1 MVTDKAPLPF
11 SIERGVYLTKKYQ
24 LEIPDS
30 AFEKTDFSTDDEL
43 SLSVNHKQINIR
55 PVSVIDQLPKI
66 NIWWYLLPAMI
77 LTVVFLAVILNKDI
91 NTIPING
98 DDYSIANGALIF
110 GVASGLV
117 SFVTTFIVTKIKGN
131 GPTKDVYWRSLP
143 TITIACG
150 LIIAFSF
157 SAIFWL
163 FGQMFKDARFDIYTS
178 TVFVLVILAAVN
190 YIMINLA
197 MTLSSS
203 VFTNLLTIMIIG
215 GMLFS
220 MLTNSS
226 RDWWR
231 HNFSFLGT
239 AKNSTSFQFNVTLI
253 FTGLLMVALVDYLF
267 VNLQR
272 RYRGKNIQVLRWLL
286 YALSACIASIGV
298 FPNDPQF
305 HVLHDRISMWLVY
318 IMLILIV
325 VIRWILPE
333 VTKQFLTISYTIG
346 GLMGVEYIVFKLTD
360 YLSLTAFELLEF
372 ALAFSW
378 LLLLL
383 QNIENLAQ
391 FGQNLF
397 VIKIRPVSEDEK

>member
-1 MVTDKAPLPF
+1 MA
-11 SIERGVYLTKKYQ
+11 KKYQ
-24 LEIPDS
+24 LEIPES
-30 AFEKTDFSTDDEL
+30 AFEQTDFSTDDEL

-55 PVSVIDQLPKI
+55 PVRVIDQLPRI
-66 NIWWYLLPAMI
+66 NMWWYMIPAII
-77 LTVVFLAVILNKDI
+77 LTVVFLTFFTIKNI
-91 NTIPING
+91 NTVPING
-98 DDYSIANGALIF
+98 DDYSIANGAL
-110 GVASGLV
+110 VLGLV
-117 SFVTTFIVTKIKGN
+117 SGVVTFVTTFVVTKIRAT
-131 GPTKDVYWRSLP
+131 GPSKDVYWRSLP
-143 TITIACG
+143 TIAIACG

-157 SAIFWL
+157 SAMFWL
-163 FGQMFKDARFDIYTS
+163 FGQLFMDARFDIYTA
-178 TVFVLVILAAVN
+178 TAFILVILAMVN

-197 MTLSSS
+197 LTLSSS
-203 VFTNLLTIMIIG
+203 VITNLLTIMIIG

-239 AKNSTSFQFNVTLI
+239 AKNSTSFQFNITLI
-253 FTGLLMVALVDYLF
+253 FTGLLMVALIDYLF

-272 RYRGKNIQVLRWLL
+272 RYRGKNIQILRWLL
-286 YALSACIASIGV
+286 YMLSACIASIGL

-305 HVLHDRISMWLVY
+305 HILHDRISMWLVY

-325 VIRWILPE
+325 AIRWILPE
-333 VTKQFLTISYTIG
+333 VTKQFLRISYTIG
-346 GLMGVEYIVFKLTD
+346 ALMGAEYIIFKLTD

-397 VIKIRPVSEDEK
+397 VIKIKPVHDSTK

>member
-1 MVTDKAPLPF
+1 MVTVKAPLPF
-11 SIERGVYLTKKYQ
+11 SIEWGVYLTKKYQ
-24 LEIPDS
+24 FEIPDS

-55 PVSVIDQLPKI
+55 PVRVIDQLPKI

-77 LTVVFLAVILNKDI
+77 LTIVFLAFFLHKNIS
-91 NTIPING
+91 TIPING
-98 DDYSIANGALIF
+98 DDYSIANGASIL
-110 GVASGLV
+110 GVISGLV
-117 SFVTTFIVTKIKGN
+117 SFVITFIITKLKGN

-163 FGQMFKDARFDIYTS
+163 FGQMFTDARFDTYTS
-178 TVFVLVILAAVN
+178 TAFVLVILASVN

-239 AKNSTSFQFNVTLI
+239 AKNSTNFQFNVTLI
-253 FTGLLMVALVDYLF
+253 FTGLLMIALVDYLF

-272 RYRGKNIQVLRWLL
+272 RYRGKNIQILRWLL
-286 YALSACIASIGV
+286 YALAACIASIGI

-305 HVLHDRISMWLVY
+305 HILHDRISMWLVY

-333 VTKQFLTISYTIG
+333 VTKQFLTISYTVG
-346 GLMGVEYIVFKLTD
+346 GLMGAEYIVFKLTD

-397 VIKIRPVSEDEK
+397 VIKIKPVEEKIK

>member
-1 MVTDKAPLPF
+1 MA
-11 SIERGVYLTKKYQ
+11 KKYQ
-24 LEIPDS
+24 IEIPES
-30 AFEKTDFSTDDEL
+30 AFEKTDFSTNEEL

-55 PVSVIDQLPKI
+55 PVKVSEQLPKI
-66 NIWWYLLPAMI
+66 NIFWYITPAII
-77 LTVVFLAVILNKDI
+77 LSVVFLVFVSLQKIT
-91 NTIPING
+91 TIPITG
-98 DDYSIANGALIF
+98 SDYSIANGALLL
-110 GVASGLV
+110 GVCSGVLSFLV
-117 SFVTTFIVTKIKGN
+117 TFIVTKILGKG
-131 GPTKDVYWRSLP
+131 PSKDFYWRSLP

-163 FGQMFKDARFDIYTS
+163 FEQMFKGARFDIYTA
-178 TVFVLVILAAVN
+178 TCFIFVILAVLN

-197 MTLSSS
+197 LTLSSG
-203 VFTNLLTIMIIG
+203 VITNLLTIMIIS

-231 HNFSFLGT
+231 YNFSFLGT
-239 AKNSTSFQFNVTLI
+239 AKNSTSFQFNITLI
-253 FTGLLMVALVDYLF
+253 FTGLLMIALVDYLF
-267 VNLQR
+267 VSIQR
-272 RYRGKNIQVLRWLL
+272 RYHGYKIQVLRWLL
-286 YALSACIASIGV
+286 IMLAICIASIGV
-298 FPNDPQF
+298 FPNNPQF

-325 VIRWILPE
+325 VIKWVLPE
-333 VTKQFLTISYTIG
+333 VTKQFLTVSYTIG
-346 GLMGVEYIVFKLTD
+346 IVMSVEYIVFKLTD
-360 YLSLTAFELLEF
+360 YLSLTAFELFEF
-372 ALAFSW
+372 GLAFSW

-397 VIKIRPVSEDEK
+397 VVKIKPINKKE

>member
-1 MVTDKAPLPF
+1 MA
-11 SIERGVYLTKKYQ
+11 KKYQ
-24 LEIPDS
+24 IEIPES
-30 AFEKTDFSTDDEL
+30 AFEKTDFSTNEEL

-55 PVSVIDQLPKI
+55 PVKVSEQLPKI
-66 NIWWYLLPAMI
+66 NIFWYITPAII
-77 LTVVFLAVILNKDI
+77 LSVVFLVFVSLQKIT
-91 NTIPING
+91 TIPITG
-98 DDYSIANGALIF
+98 SDYSIANGALLL
-110 GVASGLV
+110 GVCSGVLSFLV
-117 SFVTTFIVTKIKGN
+117 TFIVTKILGKG
-131 GPTKDVYWRSLP
+131 PSKDFYWRSLP

-163 FGQMFKDARFDIYTS
+163 FEQMFKGARFDIYTA
-178 TVFVLVILAAVN
+178 TCFIFVILAVLN

-197 MTLSSS
+197 LTLSSG
-203 VFTNLLTIMIIG
+203 VITNLLTIMIIS

-231 HNFSFLGT
+231 YNFSFLGT
-239 AKNSTSFQFNVTLI
+239 AKNSTSFQFNITLI
-253 FTGLLMVALVDYLF
+253 FTGLLMIALVDYLF
-267 VNLQR
+267 VSIQR
-272 RYRGKNIQVLRWLL
+272 RYHGYKIQVLRWLL
-286 YALSACIASIGV
+286 IMLAICIASIGV
-298 FPNDPQF
+298 FPNNPQF

-325 VIRWILPE
+325 VIKWVLPE
-333 VTKQFLTISYTIG
+333 VTKQFLTVSYTIG
-346 GLMGVEYIVFKLTD
+346 IVMSVEYIVFKLTD
-360 YLSLTAFELLEF
+360 YLSLTAFELFEF
-372 ALAFSW
+372 GLAFSW

-397 VIKIRPVSEDEK
+397 VIKIKPINKKE